1 MENTIILPNNAE
13 WQDSLGMNNSPEAM
27 EWVNEH
33 LLQNEDEE
41 ARTYETVERPDGLQP
56 LTRIKTQTYKAE
68 GYTLVVDRTYPTV
81 MSCAG
86 VKAKYNLIG
95 DGE

>member
-1 MENTIILPNNAE
+1 MESTIILPNEAE

-41 ARTYETVERPDGLQP
+41 ARTYETVERPNGLVP
-56 LTRIKTQTYKAE
+56 LTRIKTQTYTAE
-68 GYTLVVDRTYPTV
+68 GYTLVLSRTYPTV

-86 VKAKYNLIG
+86 VKATYKLTQ